1 MKCVEIQLFTSMLDI
16 HGRDGQLK
24 IIDYCGRKRF
34 GTNIKTLFIFKKKV
48 LPLFGFTFLFDLLV
62 STSTLK
68 ETLIILTI
76 TIRTVEAKAL
86 QKLKADTVI

>member
-1 MKCVEIQLFTSMLDI
+1 MLHI

-24 IIDYCGRKRF
+24 IIDYCGKKRF
-34 GTNIKTLFIFKKKV
+34 GTNTKTLFILKKKV
-48 LPLFGFTFLFDLLV
+48 LPLFGFSLLFDLLI

-68 ETLIILTI
+68 ETLILTI

-86 QKLKADTVI
+86 QKLKAETVI